1 MAISSLIILYQ
12 HIEGNRA
19 GEYLNYMYEGLIV
32 NWKDTLKLSVPAL
45 IYAVQNNL
53 QYVAV
58 SNLDAAVFQVSV
70 CVCVCVCVCVR
81 ACVCVHACVYLH
93 MHMSVSMCVHYPCM
107 YCLYC

>member
-1 MAISSLIILYQ
+1 MVISSLIILHQ

-19 GEYLNYMYEGLIV
+19 GEYLNYMYEGLIM

-58 SNLDAAVFQVSV
+58 SNLDAAVFQV
-70 CVCVCVCVCVR
+70 CACVR